1 MSGEPRT
8 SHTFKCEKGA
18 CVEYSGKAGASRS
31 SIEAQRVAK
40 QPHVHHFAQTPGVN
54 LAPALLGPAA
64 APPARAAAAAASA
77 ASATSMGQQWG
88 A

>member
-54 LAPALLGPAA
+54 LAPALLVLAA
-64 APPARAAAAAASA
+64 APLAARAAAASA